1 MEVEKA
7 EMDTAA
13 ARAAQPACATD
24 LAHCPPTGCGTDFD
38 PNLNQRKNLES
49 DSHTPV
55 VETLEWMNALANP
68 THFVKGGPRTELVS
82 LGEGKNISV
91 VGYLLVAKPELS
103 GESCNCY
110 LKTPQE
116 TDNHLVLV
124 TKAIVDQIPAGSTP
138 AENKTAIH
146 SREPKSQTA
155 EITPRVRVSH
165 PKWTAENLNPLIDAT
180 PAKALLVRISGLL
193 MFDSEHFIEHPL
205 VRINNW
211 EIHPILGLEFCTT
224 GNNCTAGSNTGWKKL
239 DDQ

>member
-1 MEVEKA
+1 
-7 EMDTAA
+7 
-13 ARAAQPACATD
+13 
-24 LAHCPPTGCGTDFD
+24 
-38 PNLNQRKNLES
+38 
-49 DSHTPV
+49 
-55 VETLEWMNALANP
+55 MNALANP

-124 TKAIVDQIPAGSTP
+124 TKAIVDQFPAGSTP